1 MSSWPYVL
9 LLFQQ
14 HFACSQKDTNSHV
27 AVEICPFRNAYQ
39 AQVRDFILCGL
50 SERWGKLDET
60 ANPDIDDIEA
70 SYGSGNFFVTCSD
83 GRLVGT
89 GGLSAESDSVVRI
102 VRMWIRKD
110 LRRSGIGTRIIQH
123 LLNEAREKKYSR
135 VVLETT
141 STWSDAISF
150 YQKHGFETEGY
161 RDGDIHF
168 QMIL

>member
-1 MSSWPYVL
+1 ME
-9 LLFQQ
+9 
-14 HFACSQKDTNSHV
+14 
-27 AVEICPFRNAYQ
+27 VEICPFRIAYQ
-39 AQVRDFILCGL
+39 EQVRNFILSGL
-50 SERWGKLDET
+50 SERWGELDET

-70 SYGSGNFFVTCSD
+70 SYGSDNFFVACCD

-89 GGLSAESDSVVRI
+89 GGLSAESSSVVRI
-102 VRMWIRKD
+102 ARMWIQKD

-123 LLNEAREKKYSR
+123 LLSQARLKNYSR

-150 YQKHGFETEGY
+150 YQKHGFEILEY

-168 QMIL
+168 QKNL